1 MVMKYFSTVGVS
13 CIIGEVAIE
22 KIVENR
28 RACQKVVGVA
38 IAIDGIGV
46 GVRATQMV
54 HSRFSHQDR
63 SQDDV

>member
-1 MVMKYFSTVGVS
+1 MG
-13 CIIGEVAIE
+13 
-22 KIVENR
+22 
-28 RACQKVVGVA
+28 VGVA

-54 HSRFSHQDR
+54 HSRFSPQDR